1 MRTPVAL
8 VLALI
13 ASVALP
19 AVVQAQAPRVA
30 HQPANGRPYSAAVQ
44 VGDTYWF
51 SGKIGGS
58 AETRSLPQGERVQAE
73 THNIMRSFEA
83 LFAELGLGWEDMVQA
98 TIYLVDLDD
107 YGPMNEAYGS
117 YFEADPPARETVVVS
132 ELVAGAQIEIS
143 FVGVRR

>member
-1 MRTPVAL
+1 MRRFVTL
-8 VLALI
+8 SLLAI
-13 ASVALP
+13 AAGCAPS
-19 AVVQAQAPRVA
+19 AVPAQAPRVA
-30 HQPANGRPYSAAVQ
+30 HQPANGRPYSAAIQ

-58 AETRSLPQGERVQAE
+58 AETRTMGQGDRVMAE
-73 THNIMRSFEA
+73 THNIMRSFQT
-83 LFAELGLGWEDMVQA
+83 LFEELGLGWEDVVQA

-143 FVGVRR
+143 FVAVRR

>member
-1 MRTPVAL
+1 MRTPA
-8 VLALI
+8 VLAL
-13 ASVALP
+13 ALLATAAPVA
-19 AVVQAQAPRVA
+19 VEAQAPRVA

-58 AETRSLPQGERVQAE
+58 AETRALPQGERVQAE
-73 THNIMRSFEA
+73 THNIMRSFEE
-83 LFAELGLGWEDMVQA
+83 LFGELGVGWEDVVQA

-143 FVGVRR
+143 FVAVRR

>member
-1 MRTPVAL
+1 MRTPT
-8 VLALI
+8 VLAL
-13 ASVALP
+13 AALAF
-19 AVVQAQAPRVA
+19 AVPHAVEAQAPRVA
-30 HQPANGRPYSAAVQ
+30 HQPAAGRPYSAAIQ

-58 AETRSLPQGERVQAE
+58 AETRTLPQGERVQAE
-73 THNIMRSFEA
+73 THNIMQAFEE
-83 LFAELGLGWEDMVQA
+83 LFGELGLGWEDMVQA

-117 YFEADPPARETVVVS
+117 YFESDPPARETVVVS

-143 FVGVRR
+143 FVAVQR

>member
-1 MRTPVAL
+1 MRSAALVAL
-8 VLALI
+8 AALA
-13 ASVALP
+13 VA
-19 AVVQAQAPRVA
+19 AVPTAVHAQAPRIA
-30 HQPANGRPYSAAVQ
+30 HQPANGRPYSAAIQ

-58 AETRSLPQGERVQAE
+58 AETRALPQGERVQAE
-73 THNIMRSFEA
+73 THNIMRQFET
-83 LFAELGLGWEDMVQA
+83 LFGELGLGWEDMVQA

-117 YFEADPPARETVVVS
+117 YFGAEPPARETVVVS

-143 FVGVRR
+143 FVAVKR